1 MNTTVSSMTELNTM
15 TELKSQPKTQ
25 LNSGS
30 AAAWQLFATRVVPG
44 TGLGGSTT
52 MGATNGIRLNTESGL
67 AALGMIQLVGAG
79 VVSQGTGVS
88 TGGVTGSLR
97 HESELALDRGKSTG
111 GFNYAS
117 HETPRRYGAS
127 GECPRK
133 IPA

>member
-1 MNTTVSSMTELNTM
+1 MNTTEMNSMTQ
-15 TELKSQPKTQ
+15 LKTQPKTQ
-25 LNSGS
+25 LNPGS
-30 AAAWQLFATRVVPG
+30 ASAAAAWQLFSTRVVSG
-44 TGLGGSTT
+44 IDLSGSTI
-52 MGATNGIRLNTESGL
+52 MGATNGNRMNTESGL

-88 TGGVTGSLR
+88 SSGVIGSLR